1 MGRRD
6 RLISNSILRAIF
18 RADAPR
24 KDETARLGF
33 WARIYAFFALFN
45 LTLARFRASLFKKL
59 RNDTW
64 EMEEEEYTESF
75 RSPSS
80 SKRTDLV
87 AIGDLGYS
95 GSVRQYER
103 CVLTRDCLLTC
114 IRHSSR
120 HQTQSS

>member
-24 KDETARLGF
+24 NDEKGHLGL

-45 LTLARFRASLFKKL
+45 ITLARFRASLFKKL

-75 RSPSS
+75 RSPSN

-95 GSVRQYER
+95 GSVCQYDR
-103 CVLTRDCLLTC
+103 CVFDRRTAG
-114 IRHSSR
+114 
-120 HQTQSS
+120 